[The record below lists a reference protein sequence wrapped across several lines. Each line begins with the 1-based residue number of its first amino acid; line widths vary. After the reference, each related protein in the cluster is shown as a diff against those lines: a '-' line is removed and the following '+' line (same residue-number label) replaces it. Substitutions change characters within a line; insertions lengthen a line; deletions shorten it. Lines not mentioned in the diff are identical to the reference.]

1 MIRRLLV
8 ALGFSLV
15 SGLALAGPHD
25 AEFQRYLTNEVIPA
39 AKAQGI
45 SDSVLKRELSG
56 LTPNT
61 KLPGLIGPYGKG
73 KPPKVNF
80 QAEFRAPANYFRE
93 SQFNALVGPGRALM
107 NKHARTLAK
116 IEATYGVPKGIILA
130 IWARES
136 GYGGAKIP
144 HDAVEVLATRAFM
157 GERRDFFKQELISAL
172 KILQDGHISRSSMKS
187 SWGGAMGQPQFMPSS
202 FLKYAVDF
210 DGDGRRDIWRSEIDT
225 MASIANYLSL
235 HGWVK
240 GRDWGFEINLP
251 NSVSCTREG
260 PDNRQ
265 PISAFVGEG
274 VTRVSGRP
282 FPSSEVN
289 QPGNILLPA
298 GRYGPAFI
306 ATENF
311 YVIKEYNESD
321 AYALF
326 VGHLA
331 DRYGSNS
338 GFVGEWKPTK
348 ATTRDAVRTLQQKL
362 EAKGHDVGGADG
374 LIGFKTRRS
383 IGKDQEASGYFAT
396 CWMG

>member
-45 SDSVLKRELSG
+45 SDSVIKRELSG

-107 NKHARTLAK
+107 NKHGRTLSK

-225 MASIANYLSL
+225 MASIANYLAR

-265 PISAFVGEG
+265 PISAFVSEG

-282 FPSSEVN
+282 FPSHEVN

-348 ATTRDAVRTLQQKL
+348 ATTRGAVRTLQQKL